1 MKKRVYFDKHG
12 EMKFISHLDLLRFFE
27 RLFNKAEIPV
37 KYSEGFHPRPK
48 MSFGSPI
55 SLGTEAYNEIMD
67 FETDAEI
74 SNEEVVKRLNESPV
88 LGFKVHKV
96 EEVPRKSS
104 IMEEFTNMLYTVE
117 GSQEDMDKLEKLFN
131 RNEILEVREKKGKTV
146 TRNLK
151 ERLKTFSREGNKIS
165 MEIINT
171 SPNSYLEMVGI
182 EQQNVQIKRLG
193 YKINN

>member
-1 MKKRVYFDKHG
+1 MKKRVYFDKYG

-55 SLGTEAYNEIMD
+55 SLGTEAYNEVMD

-74 SNEEVVKRLNESPV
+74 SNEEVLKRLNESGV
-88 LGFKVHKV
+88 LGFRVHKV

-104 IMEEFTNMLYTVE
+104 IMEEYTNMLYEVE
-117 GSQEDMDKLEKLFN
+117 GSKEDMDKLEELFN
-131 RNEILEVREKKGKTV
+131 RDEILEVREKKGKTV

-151 ERLKTFSREGNKIS
+151 ERLECYSRVENKIS

-182 EQQNVQIKRLG
+182 EQPNVQIKRLG
-193 YKINN
+193 YKAN

>member
-1 MKKRVYFDKHG
+1 MKKRVYFDKCG

-27 RLFNKAEIPV
+27 RLFNKSEIPV

-74 SNEEVVKRLNESPV
+74 SNEEVVKRLNESGV

-104 IMEEFTNMLYTVE
+104 IMEEFTNMLYEVE
-117 GSQEDMDKLEKLFN
+117 GSSSDMDKLEELFN
-131 RNEILEVREKKGKTV
+131 RDEILEVREKKGKVV

-151 ERLKTFSREGNKIS
+151 ERLKSFSREGDKIS

-182 EQQNVQIKRLG
+182 EQQNVKIKRLG
-193 YKINN
+193 YKTNN